1 MECRPTPLRPA
12 PWLTT
17 NSANT
22 IRGDHLT
29 FRWSRITGVETRLD
43 QTEKRLDE
51 RIIGVEARLYQM
63 EKRLDDRITALEK
76 RVDQGGGVRDGW
88 G

>member
-1 MECRPTPLRPA
+1 M
-12 PWLTT
+12 
-17 NSANT
+17 
-22 IRGDHLT
+22 
-29 FRWSRITGVETRLD
+29 ETRLD